1 MFAISLCSWDV
12 FLVCSFVDSFKEA
25 RSSILLE
32 GVIKKHK
39 LGDVED
45 KAITM
50 RKLDDSVDL
59 TTKQKVVAQEH
70 AHMYSDKL
78 AAKNIMESKLD
89 DSVDLTT
96 KQKVI
101 AQEHGHMY
109 GDKLAAENIMD
120 GDSGDKLMP
129 NHDLLKSTDDQE
141 LAPVN
146 ESKKKSSHDGNAD
159 DQEPAPVN
167 ESKKKSSHDGNADQE
182 SQDKQEFKTSKS
194 SKTSGKRKG
203 IDENDRKAIE
213 KDGRDSSHVNKHSA
227 RFAAARKSKFGTGLN
242 VKFAP
247 IHSGGW
253 LEE

>member
-1 MFAISLCSWDV
+1 
-12 FLVCSFVDSFKEA
+12 VCSFVDSFKEA

-59 TTKQKVVAQEH
+59 TTKQKAVVQEH
-70 AHMYSDKL
+70 GHMYSDKL
-78 AAKNIMESKLD
+78 AAKNITESKLD

-129 NHDLLKSTDDQE
+129 NHDLLKSTDLE
-141 LAPVN
+141 
-146 ESKKKSSHDGNAD
+146 
-159 DQEPAPVN
+159 PVN

-182 SQDKQEFKTSKS
+182 TQDKQEFKTSKS
-194 SKTSGKRKG
+194 SKTSAKKKR
-203 IDENDRKAIE
+203 IDKNDRKAIE
-213 KDGRDSSHVNKHSA
+213 KHGRDSSHVNKHPA
-227 RFAAARKSKFGTGLN
+227 RFAATRKSKFGTSLN

>member
-1 MFAISLCSWDV
+1 MYLCTWDV
-12 FLVCSFVDSFKEA
+12 FLAC

-70 AHMYSDKL
+70 GHMYSDKL
-78 AAKNIMESKLD
+78 AAKNIMESKQD

-129 NHDLLKSTDDQE
+129 NHALLKSTDDQELAPVNESMKKSTHDGNTDDQE

-159 DQEPAPVN
+159 
-167 ESKKKSSHDGNADQE
+167 QE
-182 SQDKQEFKTSKS
+182 SQDKREFKTSKS
-194 SKTSGKRKG
+194 SKTSGKTGKRKQ
-203 IDENDRKAIE
+203 IDKNDRKAIE
-213 KDGRDSSHVNKHSA
+213 KHGRDSSHVNNSA
-227 RFAAARKSKFGTGLN
+227 SFAAARKSKFGTGPN